1 MNNEF
6 HQKNFSGE
14 RSLFQAK
21 NLKLYD
27 CTFEDGE
34 SPLKESSDVE
44 IFGSFFKW
52 RYPVWYAQNI
62 KLQNCFLTENTRAG
76 FWYCKD
82 IFIENTLIDSP
93 KNFRRAEN
101 LQLKNVTLKNAAE
114 TFWHCK
120 NISLENVTA
129 NGDYFAMNSENLTI
143 RNLILNGHYSFDG
156 VKNVEIHDSQ
166 FITKDCFWNSENVTV
181 YNSLIVGEYLGW
193 NAKNLT
199 LINCTI
205 ESLQGLCYIENLVMK
220 NCKLLNTTLA
230 FEYSTVDADIS
241 TEIDS
246 VFNPAGGIIRAEKI
260 AELTLD
266 KNKIDVTKT
275 KIICRAE

>member
-1 MNNEF
+1 MNSEF
-6 HQKNFSGE
+6 HQQNFGGE
-14 RSLFQAK
+14 RALFQAK

-27 CTFEDGE
+27 CTFENGE

-120 NISLENVTA
+120 NISLENVIA

>member
-6 HQKNFSGE
+6 HQQNFSGE
-14 RSLFQAK
+14 RTLFQAK

-34 SPLKESSDVE
+34 SPLKESSDIE

-120 NISLENVTA
+120 NISLENVIA

-156 VKNVEIHDSQ
+156 VKNIEIHDSQ
-166 FITKDCFWNSENVTV
+166 FITKDCF
-181 YNSLIVGEYLGW
+181 
-193 NAKNLT
+193 
-199 LINCTI
+199 
-205 ESLQGLCYIENLVMK
+205 
-220 NCKLLNTTLA
+220 
-230 FEYSTVDADIS
+230 
-241 TEIDS
+241 
-246 VFNPAGGIIRAEKI
+246 
-260 AELTLD
+260 
-266 KNKIDVTKT
+266 
-275 KIICRAE
+275 